1 VPAGSA
7 AAAGSGAD
15 AGPPIP
21 PTPEAA
27 RAVFGGRLPLAEA
40 YARLLAGPGVERGL
54 VGPREPGRI
63 WNRHL
68 LNCAAL
74 TPLLPS
80 GARVVDVGSGA
91 GLPGVVLALRRPDLH
106 VDLVESLRR
115 RTDFLG
121 EVVEE
126 LGLGERVRVV
136 RGRVEDPD
144 VVAAVGGAEWVT
156 ARAVAPLDRLVAWCL
171 PLLRPGGSLLA
182 LKGERAA
189 DELTEHGSA
198 VRRSGG
204 TRARVIHCP
213 VIVADGEGPSGQAR
227 PSDDRSENTDDV
239 SVVIVE
245 RRAAPDRN
253 GRGSR

>member
-1 VPAGSA
+1 V
-7 AAAGSGAD
+7 
-15 AGPPIP
+15 
-21 PTPEAA
+21 
-27 RAVFGGRLPLAEA
+27 VFGARLPLAEA

-63 WNRHL
+63 WERHL

-74 TPLLPS
+74 TPLLPA

-91 GLPGVVLALRRPDLH
+91 GLPGVVLALRRPDLY

-115 RTDFLG
+115 RIDFLG
-121 EVVEE
+121 EVVDE

-136 RGRVEDPD
+136 RGRVVDPV
-144 VVAAVGGAEWVT
+144 VVAAVGGAQGVT
-156 ARAVAPLDRLVAWCL
+156 ARADAPLDRLVAWCL

-182 LKGERAA
+182 LKGERATE
-189 DELTEHGSA
+189 ELTEHASA

-204 TRARVIHCP
+204 THARVLRCP
-213 VIVADGEGPSGQAR
+213 VVVTDGEVLSGQAR
-227 PSDDRSENTDDV
+227 LSDDLSEETDHV
-239 SVVIVE
+239 SVVIVQ

-253 GRGSR
+253 VRGTR